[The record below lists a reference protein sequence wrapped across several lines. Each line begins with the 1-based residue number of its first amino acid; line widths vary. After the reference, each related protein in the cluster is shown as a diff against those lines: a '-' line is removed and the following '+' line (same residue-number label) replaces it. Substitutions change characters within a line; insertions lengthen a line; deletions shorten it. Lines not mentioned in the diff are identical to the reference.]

1 MTNITQE
8 DALSGKASMLKVLIL
23 LVCGDRGP
31 RGQCRVKTLLNYYAF
46 LKNFKFSYF
55 RFSGP
60 TGREDDVLVAGFI
73 TSREEEPTEQINLL
87 ESLWPE

>member
-31 RGQCRVKTLLNYYAF
+31 RGQCRVKTLLNYYAPI
-46 LKNFKFSYF
+46 LDSLDQLDEKMMS
-55 RFSGP
+55 
-60 TGREDDVLVAGFI
+60 
-73 TSREEEPTEQINLL
+73 LL
-87 ESLWPE
+87 LAS